1 MAATATITHRLTMPK
16 KTSALLTRR
25 AKAEKTTLSK
35 AFTKLVKEH
44 EEMLEDIEDAR
55 FAQTC
60 AERHAEWKA
69 DGGKFV
75 SFEEAMKLAETIPY
89 TPEK

>member
-1 MAATATITHRLTMPK
+1 MPATMTHRVTMPK
-16 KTSALLTRR
+16 KVSVFLARK
-25 AKAEKTTLSK
+25 AKRENTTLSE

-55 FAQTC
+55 FANIC
-60 AERHAEWKA
+60 AERIAEWKA
-69 DGGKFV
+69 SGEKSI